1 MIDHKLHSVEKYLKI
16 KLIFNINSFMI
27 QVLYIQYYVFVKWI
41 KLILIQLTI
50 NIFVFGK
57 MVPIVLHYKFFF
69 IKTSEK
75 NFSHNPRNIQFRK
88 G

>member
-1 MIDHKLHSVEKYLKI
+1 
-16 KLIFNINSFMI
+16 
-27 QVLYIQYYVFVKWI
+27 
-41 KLILIQLTI
+41 
-50 NIFVFGK
+50 

>member
-1 MIDHKLHSVEKYLKI
+1 
-16 KLIFNINSFMI
+16 MI

-41 KLILIQLTI
+41 KYI
-50 NIFVFGK
+50 NIFAFGK
-57 MVPIVLHYKFFF
+57 MVPIVVRYKFFF

-75 NFSHNPRNIQFRK
+75 NFSHSPRNIQFRK